1 MNATQ
6 TREIRGVLITVS
18 GGRLLLPNASVS
30 EVITMSTPEPVENAP
45 EWLLGRVSWR
55 GWRVPLVSFPGL
67 VGWPQAEGALN
78 SRVAIIKA
86 LGGNPRMPFFA
97 MVTQGFPRLTA
108 LNEDVV
114 VNDSDDEAEPL
125 PDGIS
130 AQVMV
135 RDDKAVIPDL
145 PVIEK
150 RVAEAVGLA

>member
-6 TREIRGVLITVS
+6 TREIRGVLITVR

-30 EVITMSTPEPVENAP
+30 EVITMSEPEPVENAP

-55 GWRVPLVSFPGL
+55 GWRVPLMSFPGL
-67 VGWPQAEGALN
+67 VGWPQSEGALN

-108 LNEDVV
+108 LSEDVV
-114 VNDSDDEAEPL
+114 VNDDDGEPL
-125 PDGIS
+125 PEGIS

-145 PVIEK
+145 SAIEK
-150 RVAEAVGLA
+150 RVAEAVGLT

>member
-67 VGWPQAEGALN
+67 VGWPKSEGALN

-108 LNEDVV
+108 LNVDVV
-114 VNDSDDEAEPL
+114 VKDDEADHL
-125 PDGIS
+125 PEGIS

-145 PVIEK
+145 AVIEK
-150 RVAEAVGLA
+150 RVAEAVELA

>member
-45 EWLLGRVSWR
+45 EWLLGRVHWR
-55 GWRVPLVSFPGL
+55 GWLVPLMSFPGL

-114 VNDSDDEAEPL
+114 VNDDDGEPL
-125 PDGIS
+125 PEGIS

-135 RDDKAVIPDL
+135 RDDKAVIPNL
-145 PVIEK
+145 AVIEQ
-150 RVAEAVGLA
+150 RVAEAVELT

>member
-55 GWRVPLVSFPGL
+55 GWRVPLVSFPGM

-114 VNDSDDEAEPL
+114 VKDDEVQSL

-135 RDDKAVIPDL
+135 RDDTAVIPDL
-145 PVIEK
+145 AVIEK
-150 RVAEAVGLA
+150 RVAEAVELA